1 MPITI
6 PKGQKKDTIHMG
18 LAASQARLLSLTS
31 RIHDVEF
38 EAQQLQYAKLK
49 LAMVEDDV
57 LKRYEEALD
66 AETLTMPS
74 ADGQSRIKATFE
86 NLCGLGSIN
95 SNTGRNHYIF
105 RDKDDRLIVPSQI
118 YNGYKDFGGSD
129 PYEFALYMMTGV
141 NLNDNNENAG
151 NINLANK
158 AKEDIMANEKNK
170 DLKELK
176 DNIYKQIETLF
187 KESNVYEDNDGA
199 FQNFAMDF
207 FNSLISDNDADLN
220 EKFSNIDNKVNGKS
234 IKDII
239 ESLKTSAKEYESK
252 LYKKYGGA
260 EAVYSALNNG
270 SDNGFD
276 QNTFNYYVRWG
287 QLILREGGLD
297 PNKTELIGCTNASDY
312 DNDIESSADLLNQNL
327 MFGYISIDVVYDD
340 GKGWIS
346 DLPTSNAT
354 DTKVYMDKE
363 SKVDSTA
370 VKKAEAEK
378 ERKLKE
384 INRIDKNYDLS
395 LNRLETERT
404 ALTTE
409 YDSVKKVISD
419 NVERTFG
426 IFS

>member
-18 LAASQARLLSLTS
+18 LAASQARLLSLTA

-57 LKRYEEALD
+57 LKKYEEALD

-95 SNTGRNHYIF
+95 SNLGRGQYIF
-105 RDKDDRLIVPSQI
+105 RDRMDRIMVPSDI
-118 YNGYKDFGGSD
+118 HEGFLNYGGSD
-129 PYEFALYMMTGV
+129 PYEFALYMMGADV
-141 NLNDNNENAG
+141 NDSQNVDKFKDTINNITLNESNNG
-151 NINLANK
+151 
-158 AKEDIMANEKNK
+158 
-170 DLKELK
+170 LKELK

-199 FQNFAMDF
+199 FQDFARNFF
-207 FNSLISDNDADLN
+207 QSLISDNDADLN

-239 ESLKTSAKEYESK
+239 ESLKNSAKEYEAK
-252 LYKKYGGA
+252 LYKQYNGGK
-260 EAVYSALNNG
+260 AVYTAIKGNDS
-270 SDNGFD
+270 GFSEKE
-276 QNTFNYYVRWG
+276 FNYYVRWG
-287 QLILREGGLD
+287 QIIMREGGIVGEEDNRYLS
-297 PNKTELIGCTNASDY
+297 GCVDASAGED
-312 DNDIESSADLLNQNL
+312 DIETNADLLNQYL
-327 MFGYISIDVVYDD
+327 MFGYASIDVVYDD

-363 SKVDSTA
+363 SKVDSIA

>member
-1 MPITI
+1 
-6 PKGQKKDTIHMG
+6 MG

-57 LKRYEEALD
+57 LKKYEEALD

-151 NINLANK
+151 NINLADK

-187 KESNVYEDNDGA
+187 GECETYKNNPLEPTNQNYATA
-199 FQNFAMDF
+199 FEEFAKKMF
-207 FNSLISDNDADLN
+207 KSLISDNDADFKG
-220 EKFSNIDNKVNGKS
+220 EFSNMDTKVNGKS

-312 DNDIESSADLLNQNL
+312 DNNIESSADLLNQNL

-340 GKGWIS
+340 GKGGIS
-346 DLPTSNAT
+346 DFPTSNAT
-354 DTKVYMDKE
+354 DTVVYMDKE
-363 SKVDSTA
+363 EKVDSTA
-370 VKKAEAEK
+370 VKKAEAERD
-378 ERKLKE
+378 RKLKE
-384 INRIDKNYDLS
+384 INRIDKNYDLT

>member
-1 MPITI
+1 
-6 PKGQKKDTIHMG
+6 MG

-57 LKRYEEALD
+57 LKKYEEALD

-151 NINLANK
+151 NINLADK

-187 KESNVYEDNDGA
+187 GECETYKNNPLEPTN
-199 FQNFAMDF
+199 QNYATALEEFAKKMF
-207 FNSLISDNDADLN
+207 KSLISDNDADFKG
-220 EKFSNIDNKVNGKS
+220 EFSNMDTKVNGKS

-312 DNDIESSADLLNQNL
+312 DNNIESSADLLNQNL

-340 GKGWIS
+340 GKGGIS
-346 DLPTSNAT
+346 DFPTSNAT
-354 DTKVYMDKE
+354 DTVVYMDKE
-363 SKVDSTA
+363 EKVDSTA
-370 VKKAEAEK
+370 VKKAEAERD
-378 ERKLKE
+378 RKLKE
-384 INRIDKNYDLS
+384 INRIDKNYDLT